1 MCLFAPFGVFAILI
15 RFIPVFIRRH
25 TYLSSF
31 STLSSYFC
39 SLGRIIIWMS
49 FVTELTLRL
58 SLALQ
63 TVAVSTEWPSS
74 GQSDHPRQGQC
85 PERVAGTPRQ
95 STELRPRHLADRRP
109 DTVRGARVT
118 ALHPADGHSAQTVAV
133 RTVTRNDPALW
144 MHYLRD
150 QSRAG

>member
-1 MCLFAPFGVFAILI
+1 M
-15 RFIPVFIRRH
+15 
-25 TYLSSF
+25 SS
-31 STLSSYFC
+31 C
-39 SLGRIIIWMS
+39 SLDRIHN
-49 FVTELTLRL
+49 TN
-58 SLALQ
+58 SLHPRYSSDAINIFLPYPLCQDISVLLIVYMDEFCHRTNLVLCRLQ
-63 TVAVSTEWPSS
+63 TVTVSTEWPPS
-74 GQSDHPRQGQC
+74 GQSGHPRQGQRPKC
-85 PERVAGTPRQ
+85 VAGTPRQ

-144 MHYLRD
+144 LHYLRD